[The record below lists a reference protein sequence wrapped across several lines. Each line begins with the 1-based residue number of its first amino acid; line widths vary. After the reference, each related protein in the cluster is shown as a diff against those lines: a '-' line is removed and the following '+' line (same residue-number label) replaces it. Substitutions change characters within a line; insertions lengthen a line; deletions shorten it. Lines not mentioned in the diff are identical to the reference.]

1 MEKPKSA
8 LVMAMQDNDPAL
20 ANRLISQYGTSKH
33 LCDRL
38 IYASADILALGWL
51 NAISGYR

>member
-38 IYASADILALGWL
+38 NDSPARPGPLLVAVMAG
-51 NAISGYR
+51 